1 MCNFKTNFIGSVS
14 NNSNACLVFFITYFH
29 HPTGPFLFCKRVTL
43 HILMSIKLYPLYQS
57 ESIFFLGNFLGFC
70 YFIFLF
76 VCFILSFI
84 IEAFLKYVL
93 DLVVCLHLRYVSE
106 EMKESSFVARLG
118 VMSIAIT
125 WSCGDQ
131 LFSFKEN

>member
-1 MCNFKTNFIGSVS
+1 
-14 NNSNACLVFFITYFH
+14 
-29 HPTGPFLFCKRVTL
+29 
-43 HILMSIKLYPLYQS
+43 MSIKLYPLYQS
-57 ESIFFLGNFLGFC
+57 ESIVFLGNFLGFC

-93 DLVVCLHLRYVSE
+93 DLVFCLHLRYVSE
-106 EMKESSFVARLG
+106 EMQESSLVARLG

-125 WSCGDQ
+125 CSCGDQ
-131 LFSFKEN
+131 VFSFKEN